1 MDARYITHN
10 QQVLQDANY
19 CPHLRELHIR
29 TVIPL
34 TWGVQL
40 SHAVADLG
48 ITKAEALRQAV
59 VLFLRYHG
67 RAVGVPEPLPPA
79 DGSQ

>member
-1 MDARYITHN
+1 MDARYITHD

-40 SHAVADLG
+40 SHAVADLQ

-59 VLFLRYHG
+59 LLFLRYHG
-67 RAVGVPEPLPPA
+67 RADGLPEPIA
-79 DGSQ
+79 SVDGSK